1 MVCSWSRQFPAI
13 PWQVAISTPTQWSM
27 IEPKRFLFSC
37 LVLSSAQLPCSAWSP
52 LLTANIFRRRLT
64 FEIIDLNFTTGQLQF
79 QRFLRTNRNCLR
91 RFVSQFSDRQQHVLK
106 LTIATWNNSVKL
118 TKHLH
123 AIDRS
128 HPTRHLLLLIHLFLL
143 NHLTRL
149 FDPIDKPN
157 TNETPMLVQTMS
169 PMKLMQL
176 TQTM

>member
-27 IEPKRFLFSC
+27 IQPKRFLFF
-37 LVLSSAQLPCSAWSP
+37 LPCPFFCTTAMFCMKSP
-52 LLTANIFRRRLT
+52 SYCQYFPPKVDFWNNC
-64 FEIIDLNFTTGQLQF
+64 LNFTTGQLQF

-106 LTIATWNNSVKL
+106 LTIATWNNSVKH

-128 HPTRHLLLLIHLFLL
+128 HPTRHSLLLIHPFLL